1 MDPTSLDVR
10 YWGQGGNPQPR
21 HHGCVRLTDKHL
33 AQCCIAL
40 MNEIIG
46 WSGACATYSKQ
57 MTSPIS
63 DGHERRGSAFRQ
75 GGPLMM
81 STLEERR

>member
-1 MDPTSLDVR
+1 MRLSDVADWHKADMDPTSLDVR
-10 YWGQGGNPQPR
+10 YWGQSGNPQPR

-33 AQCCIAL
+33 AQWCIAL

-57 MTSPIS
+57 MASPYI
-63 DGHERRGSAFRQ
+63 RRS
-75 GGPLMM
+75 
-81 STLEERR
+81 